1 MSIDVMELRKTL
13 GCFATGVA
21 VITATT
27 SDGKPFGLTVN
38 SFTSVS
44 LEPPLVLWCLGK
56 DSDTLDAFQAADR
69 YGVNFLTETQQEL
82 SNHFAT
88 RSKHEIG
95 EIGHSMGEH
104 GCPLLADVV
113 GSLECEVYQRVDAG
127 DHIIMLGQVLAYAHS
142 TEKPLLYVQGGYNQV
157 AAAKA

>member
-21 VITATT
+21 VITATN

-56 DSDTLDAFQAADR
+56 DSDTVEVFESVDR
-69 YGVNFLTETQQEL
+69 YGVNFLAEGQQEL

-88 RSKHEIG
+88 RSKHDIG
-95 EIGHSMGEH
+95 DIGHSIGEN
-104 GCPLLADVV
+104 GCPILAGVV
-113 GSLECEVYQRVDAG
+113 GSLECEVYQRIDAG
-127 DHIIMLGQVLAYAHS
+127 DHIIMLGQVLAYQHS
-142 TEKPLLYVQGGYNQV
+142 SEKPLLYVQGGYNQV
-157 AAAKA
+157 ATAKS